1 MDPLSHPANRE
12 LLHQFCSLHG
22 IPTEGDRRRLLGQV
36 ASAFARVPYENLT
49 KILSHAERG
58 TAAAACRTPRQVL
71 DDHRRWRAGGTCF
84 SLTATLLYLV
94 RSLGFEAEPILA
106 DRRYGA
112 NTHSA
117 LLVWIDQQPH
127 LLDPGYLIV
136 DPIPLAQD
144 PNTLVLPTRFNEL
157 KLVPSAR
164 DCLALYTLQQN
175 ECRYRLTFKISPV
188 DASQFR
194 RVWEASFGW
203 EMMRAP
209 VLTLVSKNQ
218 QLYMHGDRLQRRSR
232 TAVHREKVPEHLLS
246 ERMAR
251 EFGMDAHM
259 IHKALQVL
267 RRRGD

>member
-1 MDPLSHPANRE
+1 MDPLSRPANRE
-12 LLHQFCSLHG
+12 LLREFCSIYR
-22 IPTEGDRRRLLGQV
+22 IPREGDPRRLLGQV
-36 ASAFARVPYENLT
+36 ARAFSRVPYENLT

-58 TAAAACRTPRQVL
+58 STGAACRTPREVL
-71 DDHRRWRAGGTCF
+71 GDHRRWQAGGTCF

-112 NTHSA
+112 DTHSA
-117 LLVWIDQQPH
+117 LIVWIDHRPH

-136 DPIPLAQD
+136 DPIPLAED
-144 PNTLVLPTRFNEL
+144 PKTLVLPTRFNEL
-157 KLVPSAR
+157 KLVPSGR
-164 DCLALYTLQQN
+164 DCLALYTVQQN
-175 ECRYRLTFKISPV
+175 ECRYRLTFKVSPV

-194 RVWEASFGW
+194 RVWEASFDW

-209 VLTLVSKNQ
+209 VLTMVSGNQ
-218 QLYMHGDRLQRRSR
+218 QLYMHGGRLQRRSQ
-232 TAVHREKVPEHLLS
+232 TGVHREKVPEPLLP

-251 EFGMDAHM
+251 EFGIDAHV
-259 IHKALQVL
+259 IHQALQVL